1 MAEPSAVTS
10 TAVVTTDRPGRYGK
24 QLVAHLSRRAEGEWS
39 DESATGWI
47 DFGGGRAVLASGA
60 GVLNPRVHG
69 APEELARLEDV
80 VGRHL
85 ARFGARDE
93 LVVRWVRQDG
103 ARAANSATPASE
115 RAAGYVE
122 ILPATAPAP
131 VPRRSPRDATARKR
145 TRPYRARNQRQ
156 GRIGTATSAAPLEV
170 VDRSLSKGCSA
181 GTRPAVGST
190 GQWSSKSSAA
200 PPADPAPDTTRIA
213 QRSKSGRGSRDPRRP
228 QRRRSVL

>member
-80 VGRHL
+80 VGRHPG
-85 ARFGARDE
+85 AVRGAR
-93 LVVRWVRQDG
+93 
-103 ARAANSATPASE
+103 
-115 RAAGYVE
+115 
-122 ILPATAPAP
+122 
-131 VPRRSPRDATARKR
+131 
-145 TRPYRARNQRQ
+145 RAR
-156 GRIGTATSAAPLEV
+156 GALGAP
-170 VDRSLSKGCSA
+170 G
-181 GTRPAVGST
+181 
-190 GQWSSKSSAA
+190 
-200 PPADPAPDTTRIA
+200 
-213 QRSKSGRGSRDPRRP
+213 RRP
-228 QRRRSVL
+228 GSEQRHTGE